1 MKTNGSILITFHKS
15 GDMKVDYSGTA
26 KTPFG
31 LSNVDLIRAMMATE
45 GMMVA
50 QTGLSIA
57 DIRELLDDERAI
69 SVAQEQADG
78 VVEDTIDAEV
88 IK

>member
-1 MKTNGSILITFHKS
+1 MAKGNILISFEDN
-15 GDMKVDYSGTA
+15 GNMRVDYSGKD
-26 KTPFG
+26 KTSFG
-31 LSNVDLIRAMMATE
+31 LSNVDLLRAMMATE

-57 DIRELLDDERAI
+57 EIRDMLDDERAI

-78 VVEDTIDAEV
+78 VVADTIEAEV
-88 IK
+88 TE

>member
-57 DIRELLDDERAI
+57 EIRDLLDDERAI
-69 SVAQEQADG
+69 SVAQEQTDG
-78 VVEDTIDAEV
+78 TVLDMEES
-88 IK
+88 

>member
-15 GDMKVDYSGTA
+15 GDMKVDYSGSA

-31 LSNVDLIRAMMATE
+31 LSNVDLLRAMMATE

-50 QTGLSIA
+50 QTGLGIA
-57 DIRELLDDERAI
+57 EIRDMLDDERAI
-69 SVAQEQADG
+69 SATQEQADSI
-78 VVEDTIDAEV
+78 VEES
-88 IK
+88 K